1 MAWRRS
7 PRHVGPMTSSDDG
20 PLTLDDARGVLKR
33 RFGYP
38 DFRGV
43 QADVIAAALA
53 GHDVLA
59 LMPTGAGKSVCF
71 QIPAELAEGTTLVVS
86 PLISLMTDQ
95 VARLRELGVPAG
107 ALHGALERR
116 ERDRTLADFGA
127 GALTLLYVA
136 PERFRAPD
144 FQRVLRGVRVARL
157 AVDEAHC
164 IVSWGGSF
172 RPAYRG
178 LGRVRAAL
186 GCPCTALTA
195 TATPEVRAAIIDA
208 LGLVDPVV
216 VASGVDRPNLRWEVA
231 HVRDRREKDR
241 ALVRL
246 VPRVADGCSMVYA
259 ATRRTTDGLA
269 DLLRARG
276 ADAVAYHAG
285 VSDRERERIQGRFI
299 AGDAPVIVATSA
311 FGMGID
317 RPDVRRVIHYDM
329 PAALEDYAQEA
340 GRAGR
345 DGAPARCVLL
355 YAPGDERIQVH
366 LMRLAHPGPR
376 VLRALLRWLR
386 ERPAE
391 DRDGGWPVVRV
402 RPVEA
407 LGALRRI
414 AGAPQLE
421 AALRILGECGV
432 ARPLSTGGSTQ
443 TWAVRP
449 AGELAEGPIRRDR
462 AAFARE
468 RRGLAAMRRYARDR
482 TCLRARIMAHFGE
495 APPPG
500 GCGNCDPCDARS
512 GASEAARR
520 RRTGSAWPLF
530 ATRLRT

>member
-157 AVDEAHC
+157 AVDETHC